1 MVKEK
6 ETIKKKAPAKKKAA
20 AKTVKKEKVEKVKV
34 VKPVEIEEVKEVE
47 TEEDFVVP
55 ERTGSEYYEGV
66 GRRKTSVARVR
77 LYNKKNGL
85 VIVNGKKLEE
95 YFTTETL
102 QKTVMSPLDKMKSL
116 DRFEIKVMVRG
127 GGINSQSEAIR
138 HGISRALVIFN
149 GEYKKRLRKAGL
161 LTRDSRMKERKKPG
175 LKRARRAPQWSK
187 R

>member
-6 ETIKKKAPAKKKAA
+6 EETIKKAPAKKRV
-20 AKTVKKEKVEKVKV
+20 VKKKVE
-34 VKPVEIEEVKEVE
+34 EVE
-47 TEEDFVVP
+47 TPEEVEVVK
-55 ERTGSEYYEGV
+55 EKTVEKSGSEYYQGV

-77 LYNKKNGL
+77 LYNKKNGS
-85 VIVNGKKLEE
+85 VSVNEKKLEQ

-116 DRFEIKVMVRG
+116 DKFEIKVIVRG
-127 GGINSQSEAIR
+127 GGINSQAEAIR
-138 HGISRALVIFN
+138 HGISRALVVFN
-149 GEYKKRLRKAGL
+149 EEYKKRLRKAGL
-161 LTRDSRMKERKKPG
+161 LTRDSRMKERKKFG